1 MKYCNSLKYVGGF
14 ERAENLSAISAQR
27 VRALCEK
34 LGRINLGARYICL
47 PEGSAGH
54 AAAVMLESVMTHAGH
69 NVGRIRLYECSPRD
83 AVFSGGAIP
92 SIEDFGAAV
101 AELKSAVQR
110 LPEERFCLEEI
121 CFVLGLLLCRM
132 SGCEYII
139 LEGMKQGA
147 TIECVLSPYEIIVIP
162 SVYSSSESERAIK
175 SLCEAIRRG
184 TREVVSGN
192 QKSEVYNLISRAC
205 ANSGAKLSIP
215 VKVQFEVK
223 ELTSRSLT
231 FDYCGR
237 EGFTMRSP
245 SRLMRDVAMTV
256 IESAL
261 ALRRGGVKLPWSSIS
276 AGIGVVSGTGCFDV
290 VSLSPLILMDTA
302 GDACEVE
309 LLAETAREVWGEDAL
324 ADVTVFTTES
334 AAYTAKIFGEETP
347 VTVCGGEGATEGA
360 QCFGTPKEC
369 AKALLALNRRGGKA
383 ICYGSV
389 EFAEALKTEFFKL
402 L

>member
-1 MKYCNSLKYVGGF
+1 MKYCNSLKYIGGF
-14 ERAENLSAISAQR
+14 ERAEKPSAISNQR

-34 LGRINLGARYICL
+34 LGKINLGARYICL

-54 AAAVMLESVMTHAGH
+54 AAAVMLESVMTHSGH

-83 AVFSGGAIP
+83 SVFFCGAIP

-101 AELKSAVQR
+101 SELKSAVQR
-110 LPEERFCLEEI
+110 LPEESFCLEEI

-139 LEGMKQGA
+139 LEGMRQGA
-147 TIECVLSPYEIIVIP
+147 AIECVLSPYEIIVIP
-162 SVYSSSESERAIK
+162 PIYSTSESERTVK
-175 SLCEAIRRG
+175 SLCEVIKRG

-215 VKVQFEVK
+215 VKAQFEVK

-237 EGFTMRSP
+237 EGFTMKSP
-245 SRLMRDVAMTV
+245 SRLLRDVAMTV

-276 AGIGVVSGTGCFDV
+276 AGIGAVSGTGCFDV
-290 VSLSPLILMDTA
+290 VSLLPLILMDTA
-302 GDACEVE
+302 GDVGEVE
-309 LLAETAREVWGEDAL
+309 LLSETAKEVWGEDAL

-334 AAYTAKIFGEETP
+334 AAYTAKIFGEETS
-347 VTVCGGEGATEGA
+347 VTVCGGENAVEGA
-360 QCFGTPKEC
+360 VCLGSVKEC
-369 AKALLALNRRGGKA
+369 AKALLEVNRKGKKA

-389 EFAEALKTEFFKL
+389 DFVMELKGEFLKL